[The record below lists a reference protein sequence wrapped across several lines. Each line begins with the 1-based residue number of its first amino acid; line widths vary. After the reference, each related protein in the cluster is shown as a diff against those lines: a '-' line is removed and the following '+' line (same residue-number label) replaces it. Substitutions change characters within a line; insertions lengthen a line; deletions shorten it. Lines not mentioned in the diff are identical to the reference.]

1 MKKAIVLLL
10 ALAVLGGAAFA
21 APTISGRVQAWTTLD
36 ADGVTFA
43 PSMRVNLNAK
53 NDEGTVGIASRFD
66 TTDVING
73 VTFIDNPDT
82 VAVETQGVTKKQ
94 VFGVSYAYG
103 YASFF
108 DGMMK
113 ISAGKLSNFDVYLG
127 SNLSNEQTGNISTS
141 YYYGTSAVLAQL
153 YPVDGLM
160 IGAALKADG
169 AVSLG
174 DFDVMASY
182 GIADTADIVFYG
194 DMAEEFADSTIELGA
209 SISAVENLTAIIG
222 YKGIASHGV
231 FGIFGYA
238 MDALYAEV
246 GADLTFGDT
255 LGYLIEGGVEYGLDV
270 ADIRLYGNYDGDA
283 YLAGLEVTKGV
294 WNLGFQLDDGAWS
307 VPVLLRYAF

>member
-10 ALAVLGGAAFA
+10 ALTIIGGAVFA
-21 APTISGRVQAWTTLD
+21 APAISGRTQAWTTLD

-43 PSMRVNLNAK
+43 PSMRVNLSAK
-53 NDEGTVGIASRFD
+53 NEEGTVGIASRFD
-66 TTDVING
+66 TKNFVTDD
-73 VTFIDNPDT
+73 TFA
-82 VAVETQGVTKKQ
+82 VAEGLKL
-94 VFGVSYAYG
+94 SYAYG
-103 YASFF
+103 YAKFF
-108 DGMMK
+108 DGMLK
-113 ISAGKLSNFDVYLG
+113 VSAGKLSNFDVYLG

-160 IGAALKADG
+160 LGAALKADG

-194 DMAEEFADSTIELGA
+194 NLADDFADSSIELGA
-209 SISAVENLTAIIG
+209 SISAVENLTAIVG

-246 GADLTFGDT
+246 GAELTFGDT
-255 LGYLIEGGVEYGLDV
+255 LGYFVEGGVEYGLDV

-283 YLAGLEVTKGV
+283 YLAGIEVAKGV
-294 WNLGFQLDDGAWS
+294 WNLGFQFADGAWS